1 MCLGI
6 PMRIIAIDGDSARC
20 EAGGIERAV
29 NLFLLRDTPPAI
41 GDFVLVHVGC
51 AIQIVQPEAA
61 LAARAL
67 HAAMQGE
74 R

>member
-6 PMRIIAIDGDSARC
+6 PMRIIAIDGDTARC

-29 NLFLLRDTPPAI
+29 SLFMLRDEPPRI

-51 AIQIVQPEAA
+51 AIQTVRPEAA
-61 LAARAL
+61 RTAWEI
-67 HAAMQGE
+67 HDAMQQGH
-74 R
+74 